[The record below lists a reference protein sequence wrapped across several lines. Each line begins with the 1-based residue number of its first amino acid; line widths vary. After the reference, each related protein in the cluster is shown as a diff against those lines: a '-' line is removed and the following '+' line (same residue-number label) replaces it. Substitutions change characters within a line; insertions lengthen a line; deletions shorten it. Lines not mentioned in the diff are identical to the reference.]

1 MNAALRERGSIVIGW
16 LGKIVVVLA
25 VMGVALFDGV
35 SVGVAHMNG
44 QDDANSAASAANTAW
59 TQSHNVQD
67 AYNAAVAAIT
77 NSNETVLTKG
87 FSVDTDGTVHLL
99 LRRTAVTLVMSHI
112 GPLKKYTVIT
122 LPGEASSPTS

>member
-16 LGKIVVVLA
+16 LGKIVVLLA
-25 VMGVALFDGV
+25 VVGIGLFDGV

-44 QDDANSAASAANTAW
+44 TDDANMAASAANYEW
-59 TQSHNVQD
+59 SQSHDVQD

-77 NSNETVLTKG
+77 SGNETVLTNG
-87 FSVDTDGTVHLL
+87 FSVDADGTVHLL

-112 GPLKKYTVIT
+112 GALKKYTIIT
-122 LPGEASSPTS
+122 VHGQASNATP